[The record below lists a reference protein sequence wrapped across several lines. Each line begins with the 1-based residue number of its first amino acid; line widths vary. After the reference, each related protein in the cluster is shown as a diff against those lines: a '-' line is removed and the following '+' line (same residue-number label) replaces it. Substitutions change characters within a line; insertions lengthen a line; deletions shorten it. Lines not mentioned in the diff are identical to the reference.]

1 MRYQGFAYGDLVLAL
16 IQAEAIYVG
25 CCGFPM
31 AKPEYFKRFPTV
43 EVQQTF
49 YQPPRPETLR
59 NWRRAA
65 PPEFQFHLKAWQRIT
80 HESSSPTYRRLK
92 ARILRISATV
102 TEASVRPT
110 KC

>member
-1 MRYQGFAYGDLVLAL
+1 M